1 MFCPRCGQESAD
13 HLKYCANC
21 GTPLQASAGAPKG
34 QAAYGRQPGYGQAAQ
49 AGFGYGNQPGYG
61 YGNQYGYGAGNQ
73 QGYGYAS
80 NSGQMGYGFTSTRGL
95 HLTFTVLQGGKTLVD
110 IDLTELG
117 KGYVTF
123 GTESD
128 NDIVI
133 RDTSKTVSR
142 HHGAVSFR
150 GGSCMLIDC
159 DSTNGLYMGGVRQS
173 SCAIS
178 PGDVIT
184 IGKQKEGR
192 ENVVLLIGHADM
204 RWRSFDLSGRTYA
217 TIGRA
222 AENDLAIPFST
233 VSARHALLERDPQGH
248 WCISDSGS
256 FNGTFVDG
264 QPIRPHTRLFPGAS
278 LTVATVPMVFSGN
291 RLFYTVERLGV
302 DVTAFDLVRRRKRDG
317 KEFITND
324 HISLHIKRGQFVA
337 IAGGSGCGKTTL
349 LNELVGNEFADE
361 GTVTVDGVDLY
372 ANYSSLKNT
381 IGYVPQKDIVYDD
394 LTLEHMLRYGADLRM
409 PPDTTKAEK
418 EARIDEIIALLEL
431 ENVRT
436 NLISKMSGGQKKR
449 ASIAVEL
456 LADPRLL
463 FLDEPTSGL
472 DPGIEKSL
480 MQKLSDLAK
489 EGRTIIL
496 VTHTTLNLNLCDQIV
511 LLGSGGK
518 LCYAGP
524 PAQALSFFNV
534 DDFVDIYPKIGGQPA
549 QWAGRFEAQRT
560 ERIVVPEVAQQRE
573 VKKSPSFLSQL
584 GTLSARYVRLLLN
597 DRARLVLLL
606 AQAPLLA
613 ALICL
618 VAGEGCFSEYESTKS
633 CLFAL
638 SCAAFWVGIL
648 NAIQEICKERDIFVR
663 EYAGGMKLGSYVF
676 SKVVVLGVLCIIQS
690 LMLVL
695 VFCLFKAPPSE
706 ALISAPFE
714 LFLSIFLITFSAM
727 ALGLFVSTLFD
738 NPDRAIAMAPMLIM
752 PQILFSGLVF
762 KLEGVAKQVSLFV
775 NCRWGMEALGTTANL
790 NGLDMKIYG
799 EEITIPEQ
807 ETTLDEITTDIP
819 SFDTEVD
826 GMPITVPEQEDMT
839 INDVTVN
846 VPEDTTTIDADM
858 FPHDFESLY
867 AYTLSHLMHS
877 WGILLLF
884 SVVCIAGCCI
894 VLRLKNRPS

>member
-1 MFCPRCGQESAD
+1 MYCPRCGYAAAD
-13 HLKYCANC
+13 HMQFCANC
-21 GTPLQASAGAPKG
+21 GTSLQGVSSKGAGG
-34 QAAYGRQPGYGQAAQ
+34 QA
-49 AGFGYGNQPGYG
+49 
-61 YGNQYGYGAGNQ
+61 
-73 QGYGYAS
+73 GYGYAPA
-80 NSGQMGYGFTSTRGL
+80 NNA
-95 HLTFTVLQGGKTLVD
+95 HLTFTVLQDGRTLAD
-110 IDLTELG
+110 IDLTELQ
-117 KGYVTF
+117 KGYITF
-123 GTESD
+123 GTAID

-133 RDTSKTVSR
+133 HDTSKTVSR
-142 HHGAVSFR
+142 HHGAISFTS
-150 GGSCMLIDC
+150 GTPTLIDR
-159 DSTNGLYMGGVRQS
+159 DSTNGLYMSGMRQS
-173 SCAIS
+173 SFAIG

-204 RWRSFDLSGRTYA
+204 RWRSFDLSGRTFA
-217 TIGRA
+217 TIGRSP
-222 AENDLAIPFST
+222 ENDLTLPFST
-233 VSARHALLERDPQGH
+233 VSARHALMERDQQGN
-248 WCISDSGS
+248 WYITDSGS

-264 QPIRPHTRLFPGAS
+264 YAIHPHTRLFPGSS
-278 LTVATVPMVFSGN
+278 LIVATVPMVYSGN

-372 ANYSSLKNT
+372 ANYNSLKNT
-381 IGYVPQKDIVYDD
+381 IGYVPQQDIVYDN
-394 LTLEHMLRYGADLRM
+394 LTLVDMLRYGADLRM
-409 PPDTTKAEK
+409 PPDSTKQEK

-472 DPGIEKSL
+472 DPGIERSL

-496 VTHTTLNLNLCDQIV
+496 VTHTTLNLHLCDQIV

-524 PAQALSFFNV
+524 PAQGLSFFGV

-560 ERIVVPEVAQQRE
+560 ERITVPEAAQQRE
-573 VKKSPSFLSQL
+573 TKKSPSFFSQL
-584 GTLSARYVRLLLN
+584 VTLSARYVRLLLN

-618 VAGEGCFSEYESTKS
+618 VAGEGCFTEYEATKS

-663 EYAGGMKLGSYVF
+663 EYAGGMKLGAYVF

-690 LMLVL
+690 LLL
-695 VFCLFKAPPSE
+695 TGVFCLFKAPPTH

-714 LFLSIFLITFSAM
+714 LFASIFLITFSAM

-738 NPDRAIAMAPMLIM
+738 NPDRAIAMAPLLIM

-790 NGLDMKIYG
+790 NDLDMKIYG
-799 EEITIPEQ
+799 EEITVPAQ
-807 ETTLDEITTDIP
+807 TTTIDEVTTDVP

-826 GMPITVPEQEDMT
+826 GMPITVPEQQDMT
-839 INDVTVN
+839 INDVTVD

-858 FPHDFESLY
+858 FPHDFEAMYNFAL
-867 AYTLSHLMHS
+867 AHLMHS